1 MSQSRPLHLAIGA
14 FDGVH
19 LGHRAVLH
27 SARTAA
33 RLDGGLVGVLT
44 YDPHPSK
51 VLRPD
56 APVPL
61 IFNRSQKDERLT
73 EAGAQMIHHEKFDR
87 HHAAIDAADFPTWLQ
102 KSFPHLKSL
111 HVGSNF
117 QYGRGRTGNGESL
130 IAHGAQAGLNVRLVA
145 AVHLGSETVSSSRI
159 RQCLAEGELDL
170 ANAMLLRPYEAEG
183 TIIGGRRLGRTIS
196 FPTVNVA
203 WEPELKP
210 AFGVYA
216 VEVIFK
222 GEALPAVANY
232 GIRPTSRPCRRKSQ
246 KIPERPSRYWAYWA
260 SRERY
265 SAGTRDSISAWRSA
279 GAPSVSTLPVAFRSS
294 PSKVKRRAK
303 SMASLATA
311 AEPFGPSRRIR
322 TLSSRS
328 SLR

>member
-232 GIRPTSRPCRRKSQ
+232 GIRPTIES
-246 KIPERPSRYWAYWA
+246 
-260 SRERY
+260 
-265 SAGTRDSISAWRSA
+265 G
-279 GAPSVSTLPVAFRSS
+279 PVAPLLEAHVLCGEAPTTGDAVRIRW
-294 PSKVKRRAK
+294 VRRLRAEQK
-303 SMASLATA
+303 FADLATLQAQIAKDSGA
-311 AEPFGPSRRIR
+311 AKQVLG
-322 TLSSRS
+322 L
-328 SLR
+328 LG